1 MLNILLIF
9 ALRRTSSLPKT
20 LKALILSV
28 AVSDIGMGILV
39 QPLYTARL
47 VMKMKMK
54 NTNSQETYNEIVNV
68 IGRTLANVSF
78 FGVTTISVDRFLAIH
93 LHLKHQ
99 DLLTYQEIVTYKRI
113 VATVIL
119 SWLLGASLALTGV
132 LSHENVFNLAGV
144 TVVLVCLLTMGLIY
158 FKISIV
164 VRRHTVQVH
173 AQPAQAV
180 APNEEN
186 RSIFERVRKTAV
198 GTFYVYLLFLACH
211 LPSAIVFIFLTSKF
225 TPIYIAVRR
234 HTVQVHAQPAQAVA
248 PNEENRSN
256 FERLRKTAVGTFY
269 VYLLFLACH
278 LPSAI
283 GILTGQKMNKKR
295 QHFKIYTQTLLYLSS
310 SLVPLVY
317 CWKFRHIRCAVKNI
331 LRNIFASQ
339 NQIQEG

>member
-1 MLNILLIF
+1 MVTMKKASLVLNCVVNSFLSYATVMLNIVLIF

-47 VMKMKMK
+47 VMKMNMK
-54 NTNSQETYNEIVNV
+54 NTNNQETYNEIVNV

-78 FGVTTISVDRFLAIH
+78 FGVTTISVDRFLAIR

-99 DLLTYQEIVTYKRI
+99 DLLTYQEIVTYKRV

-119 SWLLGASLALTGV
+119 SWLLGASLALTEFEV
-132 LSHENVFNLAGV
+132 LSSEHVSNLAGV
-144 TVVLVCLLTMGLIY
+144 SVGLVCLLTMGLIY
-158 FKISIV
+158 FK
-164 VRRHTVQVH
+164 
-173 AQPAQAV
+173 
-180 APNEEN
+180 
-186 RSIFERVRKTAV
+186 
-198 GTFYVYLLFLACH
+198 
-211 LPSAIVFIFLTSKF
+211 
-225 TPIYIAVRR
+225 IYIAVRR

-248 PNEENRSN
+248 PNQENRSY

-283 GILTGQKMNKKR
+283 EILTGQKMNKKR
-295 QHFKIYTQTLLYLSS
+295 QHFKIYAQTLLYLSS
-310 SLVPLVY
+310 SLFPLVY

>member
-1 MLNILLIF
+1 MKKASLVLNCVVNSFLSYATVMLNILLIV

-28 AVSDIGMGILV
+28 ALADIGMGILV
-39 QPLYTARL
+39 QPLHIARL
-47 VMKMKMK
+47 LMDMK
-54 NTNSQETYNEIVNV
+54 NTNNQETYKEIVNV

-99 DLLTYQEIVTYKRI
+99 DLLTYQEIVTYKRV

-119 SWLLGASLALTGV
+119 SWLLGASLALTEV
-132 LSHENVFNLAGV
+132 LSSEHVSNLVGV
-144 TVVLVCLLTMGLIY
+144 SVVLVCLFTMGLIY
-158 FKISIV
+158 FKIS
-164 VRRHTVQVH
+164 TV
-173 AQPAQAV
+173 
-180 APNEEN
+180 
-186 RSIFERVRKTAV
+186 
-198 GTFYVYLLFLACH
+198 
-211 LPSAIVFIFLTSKF
+211 
-225 TPIYIAVRR
+225 VRR

-278 LPSAI
+278 LPIAI
-283 GILTGQKMNKKR
+283 VILTGRKRNKKR
-295 QHFKIYTQTLLYLSS
+295 RHLMIYAHTLLYLSS

-331 LRNIFASQ
+331 LLNIFVRQ

>member
-1 MLNILLIF
+1 MVTMKKASLVLNCVVNSFLSYATVMLNIVLIF

-39 QPLYTARL
+39 QPLHIAR
-47 VMKMKMK
+47 MIMDMK
-54 NTNSQETYNEIVNV
+54 NTNNQETYNEIVNV
-68 IGRTLANVSF
+68 IGRTLAYVSF
-78 FGVTTISVDRFLAIH
+78 FGVTAISVDRFLAIH

-99 DLLTYQEIVTYKRI
+99 ELLTYQEIVTYKRV

-119 SWLLGASLALTGV
+119 SWILSAFLALNGV
-132 LSHENVFNLAGV
+132 LSSEYRCNIARVAV
-144 TVVLVCLLTMGLIY
+144 AMACLLTMALTY
-158 FKISIV
+158 FK
-164 VRRHTVQVH
+164 
-173 AQPAQAV
+173 
-180 APNEEN
+180 
-186 RSIFERVRKTAV
+186 
-198 GTFYVYLLFLACH
+198 
-211 LPSAIVFIFLTSKF
+211 
-225 TPIYIAVRR
+225 IYIAVRR

-283 GILTGQKMNKKR
+283 VILTGQKTNKKR
-295 QHFKIYTQTLLYLSS
+295 PYFKIYAETLLYLSS

-317 CWKFRHIRCAVKNI
+317 CWKFRHIRCAIKNI

>member
-1 MLNILLIF
+1 MKETRDFTPSLVLNCVVNSFLSYATVMLNIVLIL

-28 AVSDIGMGILV
+28 AVSDLGVGLLV
-39 QPLYTARL
+39 QPLYIARL
-47 VMKMKMK
+47 LMEIK
-54 NTNSQETYNEIVNV
+54 NTNHHWNETYKDVV
-68 IGRTLANVSF
+68 RTIGRTLGYVSF

-99 DLLTYQEIVTYKRI
+99 DLLAYQEIVTYKRV

-119 SWLLGASLALTGV
+119 SWLLGASLALTEV
-132 LSHENVFNLAGV
+132 LRSEHVSNLAGV
-144 TVVLVCLLTMGLIY
+144 SVGLVCLLTMGLIY

-180 APNEEN
+180 APNEN
-186 RSIFERVRKTAV
+186 RP
-198 GTFYVYLLFLACH
+198 H
-211 LPSAIVFIFLTSKF
+211 
-225 TPIYIAVRR
+225 
-234 HTVQVHAQPAQAVA
+234 
-248 PNEENRSN
+248 

-278 LPSAI
+278 LPVDI
-283 GILTGQKMNKKR
+283 VILTLTGRRKK
-295 QHFKIYTQTLLYLSS
+295 HLLIYARTLLYLSS

-331 LRNIFASQ
+331 LRNIFPSQ
-339 NQIQEG
+339 NQIQQG

>member
-1 MLNILLIF
+1 MKKASLVLNSVVNSFLSYATVMLNILLIV

-28 AVSDIGMGILV
+28 ALADIGMGILV
-39 QPLYTARL
+39 QPLHIARL
-47 VMKMKMK
+47 LMDMK
-54 NTNSQETYNEIVNV
+54 NTNNQETYKEIVNV

-99 DLLTYQEIVTYKRI
+99 DLLTYQEIVTYKRV

-119 SWLLGASLALTGV
+119 SWLLGASLALTEV
-132 LSHENVFNLAGV
+132 LSSEHVSNLVGV
-144 TVVLVCLLTMGLIY
+144 SVVLVCLFTMGLIY
-158 FKISIV
+158 FKIS
-164 VRRHTVQVH
+164 TV
-173 AQPAQAV
+173 
-180 APNEEN
+180 
-186 RSIFERVRKTAV
+186 
-198 GTFYVYLLFLACH
+198 
-211 LPSAIVFIFLTSKF
+211 
-225 TPIYIAVRR
+225 VRR

-269 VYLLFLACH
+269 VYLLFLACY
-278 LPSAI
+278 LPIAI
-283 GILTGQKMNKKR
+283 VILTGRKRNKKR
-295 QHFKIYTQTLLYLSS
+295 LHLMIYAHTLLYLSS

-331 LRNIFASQ
+331 LLNIFARQ
-339 NQIQEG
+339 NQIQER

>member
-1 MLNILLIF
+1 MKEARDFTPSLVLNCVVNSFLSYATVMLNIVLIF

-28 AVSDIGMGILV
+28 AVSDLGMGILV

-47 VMKMKMK
+47 FMEIK
-54 NTNSQETYNEIVNV
+54 NNNDQETYNDIVTV
-68 IGRTLANVSF
+68 IGHTLAYVSF

-99 DLLTYQEIVTYKRI
+99 DLLTYQEIVTYKRV
-113 VATVIL
+113 VAIVIL

-132 LSHENVFNLAGV
+132 FSAENVSNLAGV
-144 TVVLVCLLTMGLIY
+144 TVGLVCLLTMGLIY

-164 VRRHTVQVH
+164 VHRHTVQVH

-180 APNEEN
+180 
-186 RSIFERVRKTAV
+186 
-198 GTFYVYLLFLACH
+198 
-211 LPSAIVFIFLTSKF
+211 TS
-225 TPIYIAVRR
+225 
-234 HTVQVHAQPAQAVA
+234 
-248 PNEENRSN
+248 NEENRSN
-256 FERLRKTAVGTFY
+256 FERLRKTAVGTFN

-278 LPSAI
+278 LPNAI
-283 GILTGQKMNKKR
+283 VILTGRQKRHLM
-295 QHFKIYTQTLLYLSS
+295 IYARTLLYLSS

-317 CWKFRHIRCAVKNI
+317 CWKFKHIRCAIKNI
-331 LRNIFASQ
+331 LHNTFASQ

>member
-1 MLNILLIF
+1 MKKASLVLNSVVNSFLSYATVMLNILLIV

-28 AVSDIGMGILV
+28 AVSDIGVGLLV

-47 VMKMKMK
+47 LMKMK
-54 NTNSQETYNEIVNV
+54 NANNQETYNDIITVV
-68 IGRTLANVSF
+68 GHTLCYVSF

-99 DLLTYQEIVTYKRI
+99 DLLTYQEIVTYKRV

-119 SWLLGASLALTGV
+119 SWLLGASLALTEV
-132 LSHENVFNLAGV
+132 LSSERVSSLVGV
-144 TVVLVCLLTMGLIY
+144 SVVLVCLFTMGLIY
-158 FKISIV
+158 FKIS
-164 VRRHTVQVH
+164 TV
-173 AQPAQAV
+173 
-180 APNEEN
+180 
-186 RSIFERVRKTAV
+186 
-198 GTFYVYLLFLACH
+198 
-211 LPSAIVFIFLTSKF
+211 
-225 TPIYIAVRR
+225 VRR

-278 LPSAI
+278 LPIAI
-283 GILTGQKMNKKR
+283 VILTGRKRNKKR
-295 QHFKIYTQTLLYLSS
+295 RHLMIYAHTLLYLSS

-331 LRNIFASQ
+331 LLNIFARQ
-339 NQIQEG
+339 NQIQER

>member
-1 MLNILLIF
+1 MVTMKKASLVLNCVVNSFLSYATVMLNIVLIF

-28 AVSDIGMGILV
+28 ALSDIGIGLVV
-39 QPLYTARL
+39 QPLYIARL
-47 VMKMKMK
+47 LMDMK
-54 NTNSQETYNEIVNV
+54 NTDNQETYKGIVKV
-68 IGRTLANVSF
+68 IGRTLGYVSF

-99 DLLTYQEIVTYKRI
+99 DLLTYQEIVSYKRV
-113 VATVIL
+113 VATVISSWIL
-119 SWLLGASLALTGV
+119 SAFLALKGV
-132 LSHENVFNLAGV
+132 LNSEYGCNIAGV
-144 TVVLVCLLTMGLIY
+144 AVGMACLLTMALIY
-158 FKISIV
+158 FK
-164 VRRHTVQVH
+164 
-173 AQPAQAV
+173 
-180 APNEEN
+180 
-186 RSIFERVRKTAV
+186 
-198 GTFYVYLLFLACH
+198 
-211 LPSAIVFIFLTSKF
+211 
-225 TPIYIAVRR
+225 IYIAVRR

-278 LPSAI
+278 LPI
-283 GILTGQKMNKKR
+283 DIVILTGRQKNKR
-295 QHFKIYTQTLLYLSS
+295 HLMIYALTLLYLSS

-331 LRNIFASQ
+331 LLNIFARQ

>member
-1 MLNILLIF
+1 MEEAREFTPSLVLNCVVNSFLSYATVMLNIVLIF

-28 AVSDIGMGILV
+28 ALSDIGVGVLV
-39 QPLYTARL
+39 QPLYIARL
-47 VMKMKMK
+47 LMEIK
-54 NTNSQETYNEIVNV
+54 NTNHHWNETYKDVV
-68 IGRTLANVSF
+68 RTIGRTLGYVSF

-99 DLLTYQEIVTYKRI
+99 DLLTYQEIVTYKRV

-119 SWLLGASLALTGV
+119 SWILSAFLALNGV
-132 LSHENVFNLAGV
+132 LSSEYPGNIAGV
-144 TVVLVCLLTMGLIY
+144 AVGMACLLTMALIY
-158 FKISIV
+158 FK
-164 VRRHTVQVH
+164 
-173 AQPAQAV
+173 
-180 APNEEN
+180 
-186 RSIFERVRKTAV
+186 
-198 GTFYVYLLFLACH
+198 
-211 LPSAIVFIFLTSKF
+211 
-225 TPIYIAVRR
+225 IYIAVRR

-256 FERLRKTAVGTFY
+256 FQRLRKTAVGTFY

-278 LPSAI
+278 LPIAI
-283 GILTGQKMNKKR
+283 VHVILATRMNNVGE
-295 QHFKIYTQTLLYLSS
+295 HLLIYARTLLYLSS

-317 CWKFRHIRCAVKNI
+317 CWKFRHIRCAIKTI

>member
-1 MLNILLIF
+1 MEEAREFTPSLVLNCVVNSFVSYATVMLNIVLIV

-28 AVSDIGMGILV
+28 ALSDIGMGVLV
-39 QPLYTARL
+39 QPLNIARL
-47 VMKMKMK
+47 LMEIK
-54 NTNSQETYNEIVNV
+54 NTNHHWNETYEDVV
-68 IGRTLANVSF
+68 RTIGRTLGYVSF

-99 DLLTYQEIVTYKRI
+99 DLLAYQEIVTYKRV
-113 VATVIL
+113 VATVISSWIL
-119 SWLLGASLALTGV
+119 SAFLALKGV
-132 LSHENVFNLAGV
+132 LNSEYGCNIAGV
-144 TVVLVCLLTMGLIY
+144 AVGMACLLTMALIY
-158 FKISIV
+158 FK
-164 VRRHTVQVH
+164 
-173 AQPAQAV
+173 
-180 APNEEN
+180 
-186 RSIFERVRKTAV
+186 
-198 GTFYVYLLFLACH
+198 
-211 LPSAIVFIFLTSKF
+211 
-225 TPIYIAVRR
+225 IYIAVRR

-278 LPSAI
+278 LPI
-283 GILTGQKMNKKR
+283 DIVILTGRQKNKR
-295 QHFKIYTQTLLYLSS
+295 HLMIYALTLLYLSS

-317 CWKFRHIRCAVKNI
+317 CWKFRNIRCAIKNI

>member
-1 MLNILLIF
+1 MRDFTPSLVLNCVVNSFLSYATVMLNIVLIF

-20 LKALILSV
+20 LKVLILSV
-28 AVSDIGMGILV
+28 AVSDIGVGLLV

-47 VMKMKMK
+47 LMKMK
-54 NTNSQETYNEIVNV
+54 NANNQETYNDIITVV
-68 IGRTLANVSF
+68 GHTLCYVSF

-99 DLLTYQEIVTYKRI
+99 DLLTYQEIVTYKRV

-119 SWLLGASLALTGV
+119 SWLLGAFLALTGV
-132 LSHENVFNLAGV
+132 LSSSKNIFNLAGV
-144 TVVLVCLLTMGLIY
+144 SVGLVCLLTMGLIY
-158 FKISIV
+158 FKIS
-164 VRRHTVQVH
+164 
-173 AQPAQAV
+173 
-180 APNEEN
+180 
-186 RSIFERVRKTAV
+186 
-198 GTFYVYLLFLACH
+198 
-211 LPSAIVFIFLTSKF
+211 
-225 TPIYIAVRR
+225 IAVRR

-278 LPSAI
+278 LPIAI
-283 GILTGQKMNKKR
+283 VILTGRKTNKKR
-295 QHFKIYTQTLLYLSS
+295 QHFKIYAETLLYLST

-317 CWKFRHIRCAVKNI
+317 CWKFRHIRCAVKKI
-331 LRNIFASQ
+331 LRNTFASQ

>member
-1 MLNILLIF
+1 MVTMKKASLVLNCVVNSFLSYATVMLNIVLIV

-28 AVSDIGMGILV
+28 ALADIGMGILV
-39 QPLYTARL
+39 QPLHIARL
-47 VMKMKMK
+47 LMDMK
-54 NTNSQETYNEIVNV
+54 NTNNQETYKEIVNV

-99 DLLTYQEIVTYKRI
+99 DLLTYQEIVTYKRV

-119 SWLLGASLALTGV
+119 SWLLGASLALTEV
-132 LSHENVFNLAGV
+132 LSSEHVSNLVGV
-144 TVVLVCLLTMGLIY
+144 SVVLVCLFTMGLIY
-158 FKISIV
+158 FKIS
-164 VRRHTVQVH
+164 TV
-173 AQPAQAV
+173 
-180 APNEEN
+180 
-186 RSIFERVRKTAV
+186 
-198 GTFYVYLLFLACH
+198 
-211 LPSAIVFIFLTSKF
+211 
-225 TPIYIAVRR
+225 VRR

-278 LPSAI
+278 LPIAI
-283 GILTGQKMNKKR
+283 VILTGGQKNKKR
-295 QHFKIYTQTLLYLSS
+295 HLMIYARTLLYLSS

-331 LRNIFASQ
+331 LLNIFARQ
-339 NQIQEG
+339 NQIQER

>member
-1 MLNILLIF
+1 MRDFTPSLVLNSVVNSFLSYATVMLNIVLIF

-28 AVSDIGMGILV
+28 AVSDIGVGLLV

-47 VMKMKMK
+47 LMKMK
-54 NTNSQETYNEIVNV
+54 NANNQETYNDIVTV
-68 IGRTLANVSF
+68 VGRTLSYVSF

-99 DLLTYQEIVTYKRI
+99 DLLTYQEIVTYKRV

-119 SWLLGASLALTGV
+119 SWLLGAFLALTGV
-132 LSHENVFNLAGV
+132 LSSSKNIFNLAGV
-144 TVVLVCLLTMGLIY
+144 SVGLVCLLTMGLIY
-158 FKISIV
+158 FKIS
-164 VRRHTVQVH
+164 
-173 AQPAQAV
+173 
-180 APNEEN
+180 
-186 RSIFERVRKTAV
+186 
-198 GTFYVYLLFLACH
+198 
-211 LPSAIVFIFLTSKF
+211 
-225 TPIYIAVRR
+225 IAVRR

-278 LPSAI
+278 LPIAI
-283 GILTGQKMNKKR
+283 VILTGRKTNKKR
-295 QHFKIYTQTLLYLSS
+295 QHFKIYAETLLYLST

-331 LRNIFASQ
+331 LRNTFASQ
-339 NQIQEG
+339 NQIQED